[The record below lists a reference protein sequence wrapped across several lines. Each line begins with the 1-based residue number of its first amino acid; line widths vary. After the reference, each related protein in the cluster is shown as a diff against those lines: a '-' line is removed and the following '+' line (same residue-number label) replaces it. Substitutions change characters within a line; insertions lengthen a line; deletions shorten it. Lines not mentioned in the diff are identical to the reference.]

1 MNNKYIKENEII
13 ERYLL
18 GKLSDDERQK
28 FRVALLF
35 DKNLQQ
41 EVEDT
46 RLLQQQIQLL
56 KTTKSLAKKQ
66 SFTPW
71 IIGGLLL
78 LFIVIVSYFINKNI
92 ISQEEKIPTTIEK
105 PQKTIE
111 STIESIIKSTIE
123 ESTKPA
129 TDDLLKQEEQQ
140 PIVEPFI
147 PNQKVKKPPQSS
159 QPIAEAEIEKSS
171 YLEQFIDGNFRN
183 NEVRIQVR
191 SPKVG
196 ETLLLK
202 NGAINLDIKAIL
214 SLDKMPEK
222 ERFVIRLFS
231 NKKVDFDNFK
241 PILSANPTIS
251 KSGNNYELSFNAIVP
266 LPKGLY
272 YYIIEDNDVEDMI
285 YAGKVLVK

>member
-111 STIESIIKSTIE
+111 STIESTIKSTIE

-285 YAGKVLVK
+285 YAGKVLVR

>member
-111 STIESIIKSTIE
+111 STIESTIKSTIE